1 MYMNKGKQN
10 NGFNKTKDTSGEKD
24 LKRKSP
30 VDTVKDIILA
40 WPLKIKIGAGIFLV
54 LLLIGGFLLQHYYF
68 QNEFISIYSSELSPA
83 EVDMMSEILLG
94 EGYRQG
100 VQFEVEKLDK
110 GSNLLAQRKLVGI
123 MREKLAKEGFPREK
137 MVIPETSITM
147 TESEREKVSLLE
159 TEKKLADQIR
169 MMEGINYAAVFI
181 TPAEFGLF
189 ESEDRPAKAAVNLS
203 LKKGY
208 SLNSGQTK
216 SIMNIVSSA
225 IQGLMPEQVSVSD
238 VNGRN
243 YSEQVVAQYD
253 KDGNIPVDVKD
264 AKQKDLQD
272 ELACNAQQILDNI
285 LGYGNSK
292 VTVNVML
299 NFDGME
305 RSYKVYGKPGSE
317 GKVEN
322 YCGNISNV
330 NENVITIGGRTCN
343 VGSQEEFLSHNNGSY
358 IVSGQK
364 VTEKYDNENPSSDTD
379 NNGKSNYVK
388 DEEMYNFAI
397 DETSVRVVQSPG
409 KIERLT
415 VGLALDNV
423 PDKYIKEIESV
434 VAATVGLDASRGDVI
449 CVTNIP
455 FNRNIS
461 EGEVILPPAAPA
473 SGIIDSGSYNIAAVS
488 ILSLAIVLAL
498 IYIAKKN
505 KSDREKKKLELTFD
519 TFSSYEDI
527 IDNSNT
533 TTKASL
539 KLDTPTGK
547 LKTWAGAN
555 PKECAFLLKNS
566 WLKA

>member
-317 GKVEN
+317 GKVEKLL
-322 YCGNISNV
+322 
-330 NENVITIGGRTCN
+330 R
-343 VGSQEEFLSHNNGSY
+343 
-358 IVSGQK
+358 
-364 VTEKYDNENPSSDTD
+364 KY
-379 NNGKSNYVK
+379 
-388 DEEMYNFAI
+388 
-397 DETSVRVVQSPG
+397 QQ
-409 KIERLT
+409 
-415 VGLALDNV
+415 
-423 PDKYIKEIESV
+423 
-434 VAATVGLDASRGDVI
+434 
-449 CVTNIP
+449 C
-455 FNRNIS
+455 
-461 EGEVILPPAAPA
+461 
-473 SGIIDSGSYNIAAVS
+473 
-488 ILSLAIVLAL
+488 
-498 IYIAKKN
+498 
-505 KSDREKKKLELTFD
+505 
-519 TFSSYEDI
+519 
-527 IDNSNT
+527 
-533 TTKASL
+533 
-539 KLDTPTGK
+539 
-547 LKTWAGAN
+547 
-555 PKECAFLLKNS
+555 
-566 WLKA
+566 